1 MIKEDKVKMGKRNNI
16 QNLLDAVDKVNV
28 AGNITEF
35 DEACQKLGLEIYRR
49 SLRKSTYKIIVEN
62 SRG

>member
-1 MIKEDKVKMGKRNNI
+1 MRKRNNI

-62 SRG
+62 PRG